1 MNFFKS
7 YIWLIIL
14 IFPFQTALCQKA
26 GSIDHSFNVS
36 DTISTYGI
44 GANGP
49 VHVVKTLSDGKI
61 LIAGGFSQ
69 YNGEIG
75 NFFRLHP
82 DGSVDVSF
90 TPVDFGINTST
101 FSKIIIQPDN
111 KIIVAGLF
119 SQQKE
124 IVRLNSDGTLDNT
137 FNVGNG
143 PNGLVKDAVLQPN
156 GKIVI
161 LGEFVNYNLIPAYN
175 LCRINFDGS
184 FDNTFTSPISQ
195 PPGQQLLSHLAL
207 QADGKII
214 LLGSFG
220 LADGFPSSKICRIN
234 PDGSFDSGYSVGVG
248 FDGQAII
255 HCAQIIANDFLLVS
269 GSFSSFDGA
278 PARAML
284 KINPNGLIDNTFNHS
299 FGAGSF
305 INSFASN
312 GTKIFAQG
320 HFSNSGVYNGA
331 KMVCLNLSGS
341 IDNSFAPGQVHSIK
355 SIGFTN
361 DGIVLGGSFSE
372 YDYSYFSSIV
382 KIKFN
387 GIPDFTFNRL
397 TGFDN
402 DVEVIKVQLDGKIIV
417 AGQFRRY
424 NDTFTKCIIRLEPN
438 GEVDTTFSGNYLS
451 TFAIK
456 SLALQAD
463 GKILVGGNNLSYG
476 SLSGNLLRLFPNGM
490 PDTTFNPQIPYAVS
504 KVFVQSN
511 QRIFAVDVGGDLHVL
526 NQDGSVDN
534 GFIQNV
540 PSPIINLNDVFNI
553 GELSSGGLI
562 ICGFNRVTKLNPDGT
577 SPQFPIFPPLNGNVY
592 GFVEVFDPESNI
604 IVYGD
609 FQSAQTSLE
618 NFVKLSGSTG
628 AILSYHYMG
637 GGSANYNIN
646 GHIIDAVYQPLC
658 DKVIFIGGFQTLS
671 GQNAMGIGRIYTDAS
686 PDMSFDIGYGFS
698 NAAGLS
704 KAKTIALQGPDK
716 LLVGG
721 LFNSFDNGILKN
733 KMFRMNVRE
742 EAFWYFDNDNDG
754 YYGDSTL
761 SCYSPGP
768 GWQRSMDKS
777 FLPGFDCDDE
787 DPLINP
793 GAFDIYPNSI
803 DENCDGVDGFLS
815 NEELSQST
823 IFRVYPNPSNGVW
836 NLFSGVEAQL
846 IVLDL
851 TGKIVFTANIQKGNT
866 VIDLKDKP
874 IGIYFLKV
882 QSGLGILFS
891 EKLILSN

>member
-7 YIWLIIL
+7 YICLISL
-14 IFPFQTALCQKA
+14 IFSLQTAMCQNA

-36 DTISTYGI
+36 DTVSAYGI

-49 VHVVKTLSDGKI
+49 VHVVKPLSDGKI

-82 DGSVDVSF
+82 DGSIDESF
-90 TPVDFGINTST
+90 TPVVFGINTST

-143 PNGLVKDAVLQPN
+143 PYGLVKDAVLQPN

-161 LGEFVNYNLIPAYN
+161 IGDFDNYNWIPAYN
-175 LCRINFDGS
+175 LCRINPDGS
-184 FDNTFTSPISQ
+184 FDNTFTSPISL

-234 PDGSFDSGYSVGVG
+234 PDGSFDSGYSIGVG

-255 HCAQIIANDFLLVS
+255 YCAQIIANDFLLVS
-269 GSFSSFDGA
+269 GSFSSFDGT
-278 PARAML
+278 PVRALL
-284 KINPNGLIDNTFNHS
+284 KINPNGFIDNTFNHS
-299 FGAGSF
+299 FGVGSF

-312 GTKIFAQG
+312 GTKIYAQG

-341 IDNSFAPGQVHSIK
+341 IDNSFAPGQVQSVK
-355 SIGFTN
+355 SMDFTN
-361 DGIVLGGSFSE
+361 GGIILGGSFSE
-372 YDYSYFSSIV
+372 YDFSYFSSIV
-382 KIKFN
+382 KIQLN
-387 GIPDFTFNRL
+387 GVPDFTFNRL

-402 DVEVIKVQLDGKIIV
+402 DVEAIKVQPDGKIIV

-451 TFAIK
+451 TFAVNA
-456 SLALQAD
+456 LALQAD
-463 GKILVGGNNLSYG
+463 GKILVGGNNFSYG
-476 SLSGNLLRLFPNGM
+476 SLSGKLLRLLPNGM
-490 PDTTFNPQIPYAVS
+490 PDTTFNPQINYGIS
-504 KVFVQSN
+504 KIFVQSN
-511 QRIFAVDVGGDLHVL
+511 QRIFAVDIGRNLYVL
-526 NQDGSVDN
+526 NPDGSVDN
-534 GFIQNV
+534 AFIQNIAI
-540 PSPIINLNDVFNI
+540 PNITLQNVFNI

-562 ICGFNRVTKLNPDGT
+562 VCGVNRVLKLNSDGT
-577 SPQFPIFPPLNGNVY
+577 SPQFPTFPLLEGDVY

-604 IVYGD
+604 LVYGD
-609 FQSAQTSLE
+609 FEYGNANLE
-618 NFVKLSGSTG
+618 NFVKFSGSTG
-628 AILSYHYMG
+628 AVLSYHPL
-637 GGSANYNIN
+637 SVSPNFN
-646 GHIIDAVYQPLC
+646 GQIIDAVYQPLC
-658 DKVIFIGGFQTLS
+658 DKVVFIGGFQTLS
-671 GQNAMGIGRIYTDAS
+671 GQNAMGIGRIYTDAL
-686 PDMSFDIGYGFS
+686 PDMSFDVGNGFS
-698 NAAGLS
+698 NPPGGS
-704 KAKTIALQGPDK
+704 WAKTIALQGPDK

-721 LFNSFDNGILKN
+721 LFNTFDNGISKN
-733 KMFRMNVRE
+733 KMFRMNARE
-742 EAFWYFDNDNDG
+742 QAFWYFDNDNDG

-787 DPLINP
+787 NPLINP

-815 NEELSQST
+815 NEEFVYST
-823 IFRVYPNPSNGVW
+823 VFKVYPNPTNGVL
-836 NLFSGVEAQL
+836 NISSREEAQ
-846 IVLDL
+846 IRVYDL
-851 TGKIVFTANIQKGNT
+851 TGKTVFSAKIQKGNNH
-866 VIDLKDKP
+866 IDLSDKP
-874 IGIYFLKV
+874 NGLYFLNLRAG
-882 QSGLGILFS
+882 SGSLFS
-891 EKLILSN
+891 EKLILSH